1 MSDQSE
7 ETTKV
12 QPGKPLNFF
21 VVMNRSVVEVLL
33 VTGTE
38 MTQRQVHY
46 EMPTPAWVTV
56 HKSWKHRV
64 YCTICRQLNELVSF
78 PGSSAAFC
86 FF

>member
-12 QPGKPLNFF
+12 QPGEPLNFF

-33 VTGTE
+33 VKGTE
-38 MTQRQVHY
+38 MTQR
-46 EMPTPAWVTV
+46 P
-56 HKSWKHRV
+56 
-64 YCTICRQLNELVSF
+64 CRQLNELVSF